1 MTVVKASSAARDSLR
16 GESFIFLAVGVLG
29 LSSVIT
35 QLALMREMLGA
46 FSGNEMVLGII
57 LGNWLL
63 LTGIGAA
70 LGRVADRLRSRRSAT
85 LQSIFAAGLILIAVM
100 PLAQV
105 YLLRTLRD
113 VVFVRGALVGVT
125 ETVTASFVLLLP
137 YCIVSG
143 FLLTLAC
150 AIASSPRCVGAGR
163 GGDAAPTSTEGI
175 GASGIGRVYVAD
187 SVGSIIGGAL
197 FSFVLVRWLDHFA
210 MLYLPALLN
219 LGMAGLLAWHCTR
232 SDRRIVGHEK
242 AQEDTKRGTISSIF
256 APLCAFL
263 WQLIRRRWLLS
274 GVAAGLVLGVMAL
287 MLRTDM
293 DAVSTAKQ
301 FAGQKIVFRKNSP
314 YGKLIVTE
322 SAGQFD
328 FIENGLPIISTHNVE
343 QVEET
348 VHYAMA
354 QRPDARKVLLV
365 SGGVS
370 GTAREI
376 LKYDVNEVT
385 YVELDPLIIEAGRKY
400 LPDSLADPRIK
411 VVNTD
416 GRLFVKRVGRDRRA
430 RRGAD
435 EHGRPGG
442 PSLPGNEDDGYGVV
456 IVDVLA
462 PSTSQI
468 NRFYTAEFYSEIKRV
483 LGKEGVIAFSL
494 GRYENYVSK
503 ELAQMLASANAT
515 LKQSF
520 RNVLV
525 VPGGR
530 VFFLASDGELFPDIA
545 ARIEQR
551 RIPTQLVNRHYLDAM
566 LTPDR
571 MTDMQRATAQPAVVS
586 RDFSPIL
593 YYYHLMHWMSQ
604 FKVRFGV
611 LGTAL
616 LVALAVYLFT
626 IRPVPL
632 AIFVSGFAAS
642 ALEVVLLLGFQ
653 ILYGSV
659 YGQLG
664 IIVTMFMAGLA
675 VGAWVGNRGLT
686 RNDTNPHPDPLPSR
700 KGEGSSS
707 PPPSG
712 ERINPALSGIKV
724 RGPAQNDKLK
734 KLRSLAALAFAIAGL
749 SVLLPLVL
757 MALGRLSGTAVAL
770 VAVRATIALL
780 TFVLAMLVG
789 MEFPIASQVEFDGA
803 SATASRLY
811 TADFVGASLGALL
824 ASTFLIPLIGVTAV
838 CLLTA
843 GLNVIGGAVVLL
855 RKR

>member
-1 MTVVKASSAARDSLR
+1 MTNAGQNDAEVVARPNGRS
-16 GESFIFLAVGVLG
+16 IWLAVGALG

-63 LTGIGAA
+63 LTGIGSW
-70 LGRVADRLRSRRSAT
+70 LGRTAHRLREPT
-85 LQSIFAAGLILIAVM
+85 LLLVLLLFLIAFL

-125 ETVTASFVLLLP
+125 ETILASLVLLLP

-150 AIASSPRCVGAGR
+150 AVVGA
-163 GGDAAPTSTEGI
+163 EGNK
-175 GASGIGRVYVAD
+175 ASGIGEVYVAD
-187 SVGSIIGGAL
+187 SVGSIVGGVL

-219 LGMAGLLAWHCTR
+219 LGMAGVLAWNYS
-232 SDRRIVGHEK
+232 SDERIVGREAEYAARREAAK
-242 AQEDTKRGTISSIF
+242 TQEDAKGGIASSVF

-263 WQLIRRRWLLS
+263 RQLICRRLLLAAI
-274 GVAAGLVLGVMAL
+274 AAGLVLAVMAL
-287 MLRTDM
+287 MLLTDM
-293 DAVSTAKQ
+293 DAVSTARQ

-322 SAGQFD
+322 SAGQFN

-348 VHYAMA
+348 IHYAMV

-376 LKYDVNEVT
+376 LKYGVSEVT

-416 GRLFVKRVGRDRRA
+416 GRLFVKQVGRDSVHDTRAGRVA
-430 RRGAD
+430 RRGSN
-435 EHGRPGG
+435 ESGRPGDT
-442 PSLPGNEDDGYGVV
+442 SLLETGYDVV
-456 IVDVLA
+456 IVDVPA

-468 NRFYTAEFYSEIKRV
+468 NRFYTSEFYSEVRRV
-483 LGKEGVIAFSL
+483 LAKEGVIAFSL
-494 GRYENYVSK
+494 GHYENYVSK
-503 ELAQMLASANAT
+503 ELAQMLASAHAT

-520 RNVLV
+520 RSVLV
-525 VPGGR
+525 IPGGR
-530 VFFLASDGELFPDIA
+530 VFFLASDGKLFPDIA

-571 MTDMQRATAQPAVVS
+571 ISDLQRAMTQPAAVNK
-586 RDFSPIL
+586 DFSPIL
-593 YYYHLMHWMSQ
+593 YYYHLVHWMSQ
-604 FKVRFGV
+604 FKVGFGV
-611 LGTAL
+611 LGAAL

-642 ALEVVLLLGFQ
+642 ALEIVLLLGFQ

-664 IIVTMFMAGLA
+664 IIVTVFMAGLA
-675 VGAWVGNRGLT
+675 VGAWAGNRVRPSQT
-686 RNDTNPHPDPLPSR
+686 VCHPDPAAA
-700 KGEGSSS
+700 GEVPLQDRSHVTSQT
-707 PPPSG
+707 
-712 ERINPALSGIKV
+712 EVCR
-724 RGPAQNDKLK
+724 RTTDGPQRFRSAQNDEQ
-734 KLRSLAALAFAIAGL
+734 RCRTLATLAFAIAGL
-749 SVLLPLVL
+749 SVLVPLVL
-757 MALGRLSGTAVAL
+757 MALGRLSGSTVAL
-770 VAVRATIALL
+770 VAVRATVALL

-789 MEFPIASQVEFDGA
+789 MEFPVASQVEFDRA
-803 SATASRLY
+803 AVTASRLY

-855 RKR
+855 RKG

>member
-1 MTVVKASSAARDSLR
+1 MTNGRQNDAEAVVSSSRRL
-16 GESFIFLAVGVLG
+16 IFLAVGGLG
-29 LSSVIT
+29 FSSVIT

-63 LTGIGAA
+63 LTGIGTW
-70 LGRVADRLRSRRSAT
+70 LGQTAERLRQRMRM
-85 LQSIFAAGLILIAVM
+85 LFF
-100 PLAQV
+100 AQV
-105 YLLRTLRD
+105 LVAIIPLVQICALATLRD

-125 ETVTASFVLLLP
+125 ETVVASFVLLLP
-137 YCIVSG
+137 YCLVSG
-143 FLLTLAC
+143 YMLTLAC
-150 AIASSPRCVGAGR
+150 AITAGCRPILRIGAEGNADLQSR
-163 GGDAAPTSTEGI
+163 PTTDDAAAI
-175 GASGIGRVYVAD
+175 GHVYVAD
-187 SVGSIIGGAL
+187 SLGSIAGGIL
-197 FSFVLVRWLDHFA
+197 FSFVLLRWFDHLEI
-210 MLYLPALLN
+210 LYVAALLN
-219 LGMAGLLAWHCTR
+219 LLIAGVVAY
-232 SDRRIVGHEK
+232 
-242 AQEDTKRGTISSIF
+242 SSF
-256 APLCAFL
+256 ESPAV
-263 WQLIRRRWLLS
+263 R
-274 GVAAGLVLGVMAL
+274 
-287 MLRTDM
+287 MLRGHKLVRAVVFVVALVWAAAAFM
-293 DAVSTAKQ
+293 AVVNLDAISTAKH
-301 FAGQKIVFRKNSP
+301 FPGQKIVFRKNSP

-322 SAGQFD
+322 SAGQFN

-370 GTAREI
+370 GTAKEI
-376 LKYDVNEVT
+376 LKYGVSEVT

-416 GRLFVKRVGRDRRA
+416 GRLFVKQVGRDSVHDTRAGRVA
-430 RRGAD
+430 RRGSY
-435 EHGRPGG
+435 ESGRPGG
-442 PSLPGNEDDGYGVV
+442 PSLPGNADDGYDVV
-456 IVDVLA
+456 IVDVPA

-468 NRFYTAEFYSEIKRV
+468 NRFYTAEFFDEVKQV
-483 LGKEGVIAFSL
+483 LTPAGVVSLSL
-494 GRYENYVSK
+494 GRYENYVSPQ
-503 ELAQMLASANAT
+503 LARMLASAHAT

-525 VPGGR
+525 IPGGR

-551 RIPTQLVNRHYLDAM
+551 HIPTQLVNRHYLDAM

-571 MTDMQRATAQPAVVS
+571 MTDMQRATAQTAAVNK
-586 RDFSPIL
+586 DFSPVL
-593 YYYHLMHWMSQ
+593 YYYQLLHWMSQ
-604 FKVRFGV
+604 FKVRFGILETV
-611 LGTAL
+611 L

-675 VGAWVGNRGLT
+675 VGAWIGNRSVM
-686 RNDTNPHPDPLPSR
+686 RNDTNPHPDPLPHTTAASRGLGSPSR
-700 KGEGSSS
+700 KGEGNSS
-707 PPPSG
+707 PPSSG
-712 ERINPALSGIKV
+712 ERIKA

-734 KLRSLAALAFAIAGL
+734 ERCSLATLAFAVAGL
-749 SVLLPLVL
+749 SVLVPVVL
-757 MALGRLSGTAVAL
+757 MALGQFSASAIAL
-770 VAVRATIALL
+770 VAVRAVIALL

-789 MEFPIASQVEFDGA
+789 MEFPVASQVEFDGA
-803 SATASRLY
+803 STTASRLY

-843 GLNVIGGAVVLL
+843 GLNVIGGVVVLL
-855 RKR
+855 RRR

>member
-1 MTVVKASSAARDSLR
+1 MTNAGQNDAETVACPNGRL
-16 GESFIFLAVGVLG
+16 IFLAVGALG
-29 LSSVIT
+29 VSSVIT

-63 LTGIGAA
+63 LTGIGAW
-70 LGRVADRLRSRRSAT
+70 LGRTSNRLRDPRLLLVLLLLLVA
-85 LQSIFAAGLILIAVM
+85 LI

-125 ETVTASFVLLLP
+125 GTIMASFVLLFP

-150 AIASSPRCVGAGR
+150 TVVGA
-163 GGDAAPTSTEGI
+163 EGN
-175 GASGIGRVYVAD
+175 GASGIGGVYVAD
-187 SVGSIIGGAL
+187 SVGSIIGGVL
-197 FSFVLVRWLDHFA
+197 FSFVFVRWLDHFA

-219 LGMAGLLAWHCTR
+219 LTMAGVLAFCFG
-232 SDRRIVGHEK
+232 RRTLAV
-242 AQEDTKRGTISSIF
+242 
-256 APLCAFL
+256 
-263 WQLIRRRWLLS
+263 
-274 GVAAGLVLGVMAL
+274 VAAAAGIAVVGLMSVADV
-287 MLRTDM
+287 
-293 DAVSTAKQ
+293 DAISTARQ
-301 FAGQKIVFRKNSP
+301 YPGQKIVFRANSP

-322 SAGQFD
+322 SAGQFN
-328 FIENGLPIISTHNVE
+328 FIENGLPIISTYNVE

-370 GTAREI
+370 GTAKEI
-376 LKYDVNEVT
+376 LKYGVSEVT
-385 YVELDPLIIEAGRKY
+385 YVELDPLIIEAGREY
-400 LPDSLADPRIK
+400 LPNSLADPRIK

-416 GRLFVKRVGRDRRA
+416 GRLFVKQVGQESRPFPANARNGRDARA
-430 RRGAD
+430 T
-435 EHGRPGG
+435 
-442 PSLPGNEDDGYGVV
+442 GYDVV
-456 IVDVLA
+456 IVDVPA
-462 PSTSQI
+462 PSTSQL

-483 LGKEGVIAFSL
+483 LTKDGVIAFSL

-503 ELAQMLASANAT
+503 ELARMLASAHAT

-525 VPGGR
+525 IPGER

-545 ARIEQR
+545 ARIERR

-571 MTDMQRATAQPAVVS
+571 MNDLQRAIAQSAAVN
-586 RDFSPIL
+586 RDFSPVL

-611 LGTAL
+611 LETAL

-675 VGAWVGNRGLT
+675 VGAWMGNRLRATGMIC
-686 RNDTNPHPDPLPSR
+686 HPERS
-700 KGEGSSS
+700 EGPQSLGGSETTEICR
-707 PPPSG
+707 PTTD
-712 ERINPALSGIKV
+712 
-724 RGPAQNDKLK
+724 GPQRFRSAQNDR
-734 KLRSLAALAFAIAGL
+734 LRKRRLLSVLAFAIAGL
-749 SVLLPLVL
+749 SVLVPLVL
-757 MALGRLSGTAVAL
+757 MTLGRLSGTAVGL
-770 VAVRATIALL
+770 VTVRAVIALL

-789 MEFPIASQVEFDGA
+789 MEFPVASQVEFVGGA
-803 SATASRLY
+803 ATASRLY

-824 ASTFLIPLIGVTAV
+824 ASTFLIPLIGVAAV

-843 GLNVIGGAVVLL
+843 GLNVIGGVVVLL
-855 RKR
+855 RKG

>member
-1 MTVVKASSAARDSLR
+1 MLANEAGRGGMFTTFHVAAHTDDRASRLVL
-16 GESFIFLAVGVLG
+16 LAVCALG

-63 LTGIGAA
+63 LTGIGSW
-70 LGRVADRLRSRRSAT
+70 LGRTANRLRNPR
-85 LQSIFAAGLILIAVM
+85 LLLVPLLLLIALI

-125 ETVTASFVLLLP
+125 ETVVASFILLLP

-150 AIASSPRCVGAGR
+150 AAVGA
-163 GGDAAPTSTEGI
+163 EGN
-175 GASGIGRVYVAD
+175 GAGGIGRVYVAD
-187 SVGSIIGGAL
+187 SVGSIVGGVL
-197 FSFVLVRWLDHFA
+197 FSFVFVRWLDHFA

-219 LGMAGLLAWHCTR
+219 LGMAVVLAWNYSGR
-232 SDRRIVGHEK
+232 KAEDAARREAAEAK
-242 AQEDTKRGTISSIF
+242 NDAKEGTTSS
-256 APLCAFL
+256 ASVLSCAFL
-263 WQLIRRRWLLS
+263 RQLICRRWLLVCVVTAIT
-274 GVAAGLVLGVMAL
+274 VAVVAM
-287 MLRTDM
+287 MLLTDM

-322 SAGQFD
+322 SARQFN

-354 QRPDARKVLLV
+354 QRPDGRKVLLV

-370 GTAREI
+370 GTAKEI
-376 LKYDVNEVT
+376 LKYGMSEVT
-385 YVELDPLIIEAGRKY
+385 YVEIDPLIIEAGRKY

-416 GRLFVKRVGRDRRA
+416 GRLFVKKA
-430 RRGAD
+430 
-435 EHGRPGG
+435 
-442 PSLPGNEDDGYGVV
+442 NERFDMV
-456 IVDVLA
+456 IVDVPS

-468 NRFYTAEFYSEIKRV
+468 NRFYTAEFYSEVRRLLAKD
-483 LGKEGVIAFSL
+483 GVIAFSL

-503 ELAQMLASANAT
+503 ELAQILAAAHAT

-525 VPGGR
+525 IPGGR
-530 VFFLASDGELFPDIA
+530 VFFLASDGKLFPDIA

-551 RIPTQLVNRHYLDAM
+551 RIPTQLVNRNYLDAM

-571 MTDMQRATAQPAVVS
+571 MADVQRATAQMAAVN
-586 RDFSPIL
+586 RDFSPVL
-593 YYYHLMHWMSQ
+593 YYYHLVHWMSQ
-604 FKVRFGV
+604 FKVRSGV
-611 LGTAL
+611 LEAAL
-616 LVALAVYLFT
+616 LAALAVYLFT

-675 VGAWVGNRGLT
+675 VGAWVGNR
-686 RNDTNPHPDPLPSR
+686 
-700 KGEGSSS
+700 
-707 PPPSG
+707 
-712 ERINPALSGIKV
+712 AY
-724 RGPAQNDKLK
+724 LK
-734 KLRSLAALAFAIAGL
+734 RRRLLATLAFAIAGL
-749 SVLLPLVL
+749 SVLIPLVL
-757 MALGRLSGTAVAL
+757 MALGRSSGSTVSL
-770 VAVRATIALL
+770 VVVRVTIAFL

-789 MEFPIASQVEFDGA
+789 MEFPVASQVEFDNA

-843 GLNVIGGAVVLL
+843 GLNVIGGALVLL
-855 RKR
+855 RKG

>member
-1 MTVVKASSAARDSLR
+1 MAAGLVL
-16 GESFIFLAVGVLG
+16 LAVGAFG

-35 QLALMREMLGA
+35 QLALMREMLCA
-46 FSGNEMVLGII
+46 FTGNEMLLGII

-70 LGRVADRLRSRRSAT
+70 LGRVADKIRSRRSAT
-85 LQSIFAAGLILIAVM
+85 LRTTFAGGLILIAVV

-125 ETVTASFVLLLP
+125 ETIVASFVLLLP

-150 AIASSPRCVGAGR
+150 AVIAAEGNGAG
-163 GGDAAPTSTEGI
+163 
-175 GASGIGRVYVAD
+175 GIGRVYVAD
-187 SVGSIIGGAL
+187 SIGSIAGGVL

-210 MLYLPALLN
+210 MLYLPALVN
-219 LGMAGLLAWHCTR
+219 LAMAGFLAWHCTG
-232 SDRRIVGHEK
+232 SDERLVGREK
-242 AQEDTKRGTISSIF
+242 AQEDAKRDFTSSVH

-263 WQLIRRRWLLS
+263 RQLICRRWLLVCAVMVITMAV
-274 GVAAGLVLGVMAL
+274 VAM
-287 MLRTDM
+287 MLLTDM
-293 DAVSTAKQ
+293 DSFSTAKQ
-301 FAGQKIVFRKNSP
+301 YPGQKIVFRANSP

-322 SAGQFD
+322 SAGQFN

-370 GTAREI
+370 GTAREV
-376 LKYDVNEVT
+376 LKYGVSEVT
-385 YVELDPLIIEAGRKY
+385 YVELDPLIIQAGREY

-416 GRLFVKRVGRDRRA
+416 GRLFVKQAGQASRLYPANARNGRDA
-430 RRGAD
+430 LAT
-435 EHGRPGG
+435 
-442 PSLPGNEDDGYGVV
+442 GYDVV
-456 IVDVLA
+456 IVDVPA

-468 NRFYTAEFYSEIKRV
+468 NRFYTAEFYDEIKRV
-483 LGKEGVIAFSL
+483 LTPGGVIAFSL

-503 ELAQMLASANAT
+503 ELAQLLASAHAT

-525 VPGGR
+525 IPGGR
-530 VFFLASDGELFPDIA
+530 VFFLASDGQLFPDIA
-545 ARIEQR
+545 ARIEQQ

-571 MTDMQRATAQPAVVS
+571 MTDMRRATAQTAVVN
-586 RDFSPIL
+586 RDFSPVL
-593 YYYHLMHWMSQ
+593 YYYHLLHWMSQ
-604 FKVRFGV
+604 FKVTFGI
-611 LGTAL
+611 LEAAL

-642 ALEVVLLLGFQ
+642 ALEIVLLLGFQ
-653 ILYGSV
+653 VLYGSV

-664 IIVTMFMAGLA
+664 IIITMFMAGLA
-675 VGAWVGNRGLT
+675 VGAWAG
-686 RNDTNPHPDPLPSR
+686 SR
-700 KGEGSSS
+700 MSSNSHALGCPPEQSEGSQSLGGS
-707 PPPSG
+707 EATEILLPPW
-712 ERINPALSGIKV
+712 RD
-724 RGPAQNDKLK
+724 QNDRLK
-734 KLRSLAALAFAIAGL
+734 KRRLLAVLAFAIAGL
-749 SVLLPLVL
+749 SVLVPLL
-757 MALGRLSGTAVAL
+757 LTALGRLSGTAVSL
-770 VAVRATIALL
+770 VTVRAAIALL

-789 MEFPIASQVEFDGA
+789 MEFPVASQVEFVGGA
-803 SATASRLY
+803 ATASRLY
-811 TADFVGASLGALL
+811 TADFVGACLGALL

-838 CLLTA
+838 CLVTA
-843 GLNVIGGAVVLL
+843 GLNVIGGVVFLL
-855 RKR
+855 RRQ

>member
-1 MTVVKASSAARDSLR
+1 MTNGRQNDAEVVARPNRRL
-16 GESFIFLAVGVLG
+16 IFLAVGALG

-35 QLALMREMLGA
+35 ELALMREMLGA

-63 LTGIGAA
+63 LTGIGAW
-70 LGRVADRLRSRRSAT
+70 LGRTSNRLRNPRLLLVLLLLLVA
-85 LQSIFAAGLILIAVM
+85 LI

-125 ETVTASFVLLLP
+125 GTIMASFVLLFP

-150 AIASSPRCVGAGR
+150 AIIAGCR
-163 GGDAAPTSTEGI
+163 PILRIGVDGNADLQSRPTMED
-175 GASGIGRVYVAD
+175 ASGIGGVYVAD
-187 SVGSIIGGAL
+187 SVGSIIGGVL
-197 FSFVLVRWLDHFA
+197 FSFVFVRWLDHFA
-210 MLYLPALLN
+210 MLYLPSLLN
-219 LGMAGLLAWHCTR
+219 LAMAGVLAFCFG
-232 SDRRIVGHEK
+232 RRTLAV
-242 AQEDTKRGTISSIF
+242 
-256 APLCAFL
+256 
-263 WQLIRRRWLLS
+263 
-274 GVAAGLVLGVMAL
+274 VAAAAGIAVVGLMSVADV
-287 MLRTDM
+287 
-293 DAVSTAKQ
+293 DAISTARQ
-301 FAGQKIVFRKNSP
+301 YPGQKIVFRKNSP

-322 SAGQFD
+322 SAGQFN
-328 FIENGLPIISTHNVE
+328 FIENGLPIISTYNVE

-376 LKYDVNEVT
+376 LKYGVSEVT

-416 GRLFVKRVGRDRRA
+416 GRLFVKQVGQESRPFPANARNGRDARA
-430 RRGAD
+430 T
-435 EHGRPGG
+435 
-442 PSLPGNEDDGYGVV
+442 GYDVV
-456 IVDVLA
+456 IVDVPA
-462 PSTSQI
+462 PSTSQL
-468 NRFYTAEFYSEIKRV
+468 NRFYTAEFYSEIRRV
-483 LGKEGVIAFSL
+483 LTKDGVIAFSL

-503 ELAQMLASANAT
+503 ELARMLASAHAT

-525 VPGGR
+525 IPGER

-571 MTDMQRATAQPAVVS
+571 ISDLQRAMAQIAAVN
-586 RDFSPIL
+586 RDFSPVL

-611 LGTAL
+611 LETAL

-664 IIVTMFMAGLA
+664 IIVTVFMTGLA
-675 VGAWVGNRGLT
+675 VGAWMGNRLRATGMIC
-686 RNDTNPHPDPLPSR
+686 HPERS
-700 KGEGSSS
+700 EGPQSLGGSETTEICR
-707 PPPSG
+707 PTTD
-712 ERINPALSGIKV
+712 
-724 RGPAQNDKLK
+724 GPQRFRSAQNDR
-734 KLRSLAALAFAIAGL
+734 LRKRRLLSVLAFAIAGL
-749 SVLLPLVL
+749 SVLVPLVL
-757 MALGRLSGTAVAL
+757 MTLGRLSGTAVGL
-770 VAVRATIALL
+770 VTVRAVIALL

-789 MEFPIASQVEFDGA
+789 IEFLVASQVEFVGGA
-803 SATASRLY
+803 ATASRLY

-824 ASTFLIPLIGVTAV
+824 ASTFLIPLIGVAAV

-843 GLNVIGGAVVLL
+843 GLNVIGGVVVLL
-855 RKR
+855 RKG

>member
-1 MTVVKASSAARDSLR
+1 
-16 GESFIFLAVGVLG
+16 
-29 LSSVIT
+29 
-35 QLALMREMLGA
+35 MREMLGA
-46 FSGNEMVLGII
+46 FAGNEMALGII

-63 LTGIGAA
+63 LTGIGAW
-70 LGRVADRLRSRRSAT
+70 LGRTSNRLRNPRLLLVLLLLLVA
-85 LQSIFAAGLILIAVM
+85 LL

-125 ETVTASFVLLLP
+125 ETILASFVLLLP

-150 AIASSPRCVGAGR
+150 AIVGAASPPRCVGAGR
-163 GGDAAPTSTEGI
+163 GGDAAPTSTEEI

-187 SVGSIIGGAL
+187 SVGSIAGGVL

-219 LGMAGLLAWHCTR
+219 LMMAGVLAWNY
-232 SDRRIVGHEK
+232 SGDERIVGREAEDAARREAAK
-242 AQEDTKRGTISSIF
+242 AQEDAKGSIASSVF
-256 APLCAFL
+256 ATLCAFL
-263 WQLIRRRWLLS
+263 RQLICRRWLL
-274 GVAAGLVLGVMAL
+274 VCVVTVITLAVVAL
-287 MLRTDM
+287 MFLTDM
-293 DAVSTAKQ
+293 DAVSTARQ

-322 SAGQFD
+322 SAGQFN

-370 GTAREI
+370 GTAKEI
-376 LKYDVNEVT
+376 LKYGVSEVT

-416 GRLFVKRVGRDRRA
+416 GRLFVREVGRDRRA
-430 RRGAD
+430 RRGPD
-435 EHGRPGG
+435 ESGRPGG
-442 PSLPGNEDDGYGVV
+442 PPLPEVGCDVV

-468 NRFYTAEFYSEIKRV
+468 NRFYTAEFFGEVKLILTPGGV
-483 LGKEGVIAFSL
+483 LSLSL

-503 ELAQMLASANAT
+503 ELARMLASAHAT
-515 LKQSF
+515 LRQSF

-525 VPGGR
+525 IPGGR

-571 MTDMQRATAQPAVVS
+571 ISDLQRAMAQTAAVN
-586 RDFSPIL
+586 RDFSPVL

-611 LGTAL
+611 LETAL

-632 AIFVSGFAAS
+632 AIFVSGLAAS

-675 VGAWVGNRGLT
+675 VGAWVGNRGLM
-686 RNDTNPHPDPLPSR
+686 RNDTNPHPGPRSPLAPPTAGKPLPSR
-700 KGEGSSS
+700 KGEGNFS
-707 PPPSG
+707 PTSSG
-712 ERINPALSGIKV
+712 ERIKV
-724 RGPAQNDKLK
+724 RGQAVHTGDWEAMRL
-734 KLRSLAALAFAIAGL
+734 LAVLAFAIAGL
-749 SVLLPLVL
+749 SVLVPLVL
-757 MALGRLSGTAVAL
+757 MALGRLGGTTTGL
-770 VAVRATIALL
+770 VTVRVVIALL

-789 MEFPIASQVEFDGA
+789 MEFPVASQVEFVGRA
-803 SATASRLY
+803 ATASRLY

-855 RKR
+855 RRQ

>member
-1 MTVVKASSAARDSLR
+1 
-16 GESFIFLAVGVLG
+16 
-29 LSSVIT
+29 
-35 QLALMREMLGA
+35 MREMLGA

-63 LTGIGAA
+63 LTGIGAW
-70 LGRVADRLRSRRSAT
+70 LGRTSNRLRQPA
-85 LQSIFAAGLILIAVM
+85 LLLVLLLFLVALL

-105 YLLRTLRD
+105 YLLRVLRD

-125 ETVTASFVLLLP
+125 ETVVASFVLLCP
-137 YCIVSG
+137 YCVVSG

-150 AIASSPRCVGAGR
+150 AIAAGCR
-163 GGDAAPTSTEGI
+163 PILRI
-175 GASGIGRVYVAD
+175 GAEGNADSQSRPTMEDASAIGRVYVAD
-187 SVGSIIGGAL
+187 SIGSIVGGIL

-219 LGMAGLLAWHCTR
+219 LGMAGLVTWDSTVA
-232 SDRRIVGHEK
+232 
-242 AQEDTKRGTISSIF
+242 
-256 APLCAFL
+256 APLRSAERVSQTRLTGAQCSAESEAA
-263 WQLIRRRWLLS
+263 QAKPKRSEDAPCRTRAKARGYRAQPCRDNARRRWGLVS
-274 GVAAGLVLGVMAL
+274 VAAVIAVAVVAM
-287 MLRTDM
+287 MLLTNM
-293 DAVSTAKQ
+293 DAFTTAKQ
-301 FAGQKIVFRKNSP
+301 YLGQKIVFRKNSP

-322 SAGQFD
+322 SAGQFN
-328 FIENGLPIISTHNVE
+328 FIENGLPIISTHNIE

-376 LKYDVNEVT
+376 LKYGVSEVT
-385 YVELDPLIIEAGRKY
+385 YVELDPLIIEAGRNY
-400 LPDSLADPRIK
+400 LPDSLADGRIK

-416 GRLFVKRVGRDRRA
+416 GRLFVKEVGRDRRA
-430 RRGAD
+430 RRGVD
-435 EHGRPGG
+435 EGGRPGG
-442 PSLPGNEDDGYGVV
+442 PSLPGNADDGYDVV
-456 IVDVLA
+456 IVDA
-462 PSTSQI
+462 PEPSTSQI
-468 NRFYTAEFYSEIKRV
+468 NRFYTAEFFGEIKRV
-483 LGKEGVIAFSL
+483 LAKEGVIAFSL

-503 ELAQMLASANAT
+503 ELARMLASAHAT

-520 RNVLV
+520 KNVLV
-525 VPGGR
+525 IPGGR
-530 VFFLASDGELFPDIA
+530 VFFLASDGELFPDVA
-545 ARIEQR
+545 ARIEQWH
-551 RIPTQLVNRHYLDAM
+551 IPTQLVNRHYLDAM

-571 MTDMQRATAQPAVVS
+571 IGDLQRATAQPAAVNK
-586 RDFSPIL
+586 DFSPVL
-593 YYYHLMHWMSQ
+593 YYYHLVHWMSQ

-611 LGTAL
+611 LEAAL

-675 VGAWVGNRGLT
+675 VGAWAGNRT
-686 RNDTNPHPDPLPSR
+686 
-700 KGEGSSS
+700 
-707 PPPSG
+707 
-712 ERINPALSGIKV
+712 
-724 RGPAQNDKLK
+724 GPAQMVCHPERSEGSRSLGGSETTEILRCAQNDRLRKG
-734 KLRSLAALAFAIAGL
+734 RSLATLAFAIAGL
-749 SVLLPLVL
+749 SVLVPLVL
-757 MALGRLSGTAVAL
+757 MTLGRLNGSAVSL
-770 VAVRATIALL
+770 VTVRAVIALL

-789 MEFPIASQVEFDGA
+789 MEFSVASQVEFDGGA
-803 SATASRLY
+803 STASRLY

-843 GLNVIGGAVVLL
+843 GLNVIGGAVVLV